1 MTTYFVR
8 ATQLV
13 AVSVGLIAVTANPA
27 RAQRAEAS
35 VEIGYTGSN
44 GITGA
49 STHIIQG
56 LPYQNLDVTHGFSWG
71 FTAGG
76 FLNENMELEFLFG
89 HQTSTFQVSNPSPD
103 LKVSDLGVY
112 NYHGNFVYNFGES
125 GVKIRP
131 YAFGGLGATHYSP
144 VNLAITPVIPG
155 KTTIDSATKF
165 STTWGGGVKFYP
177 SGQAFGVRAGIRW
190 TPTYIQS
197 NPGGTWCDPWYGC
210 WVIGNA
216 EYSQQFE
223 FSVGVTYKFQD

>member
-1 MTTYFVR
+1 MTTHFVR
-8 ATQLV
+8 STQLV
-13 AVSVGLIAVTANPA
+13 AVSVGLVAVTANPA

-49 STHIIQG
+49 QTHLIQG
-56 LPYQNLDVTHGFSWG
+56 LPYQNLDVTGGFSWG

-76 FLNENMELEFLFG
+76 FFNENMEVEFLFG
-89 HQTSTFQVSNPSPD
+89 RQTSTFQVSNPSPN
-103 LKVSDLGVY
+103 LKVSDLAVY
-112 NYHGNFVYNFGES
+112 NYHGNFVYNWGES
-125 GVKIRP
+125 GARIRP

-144 VNLAITPVIPG
+144 GTLAITPTISG
-155 KTTIDSATKF
+155 KTSIDSATKF

-177 SGQAFGVRAGIRW
+177 AHALGARAGIRW

-197 NPGGTWCDPWYGC
+197 NPGGYWCDPWYGC
-210 WVIGNA
+210 WVLGSA

-223 FSVGVTYKFQD
+223 FSAGVTFRFQD